1 MAVGDQTNKAS
12 NDASL
17 TDFAVTMRNLM
28 TKIKRLDTQTNGQ
41 GNGLAYL
48 QSIGYS
54 NAANPANPG
63 GQSDAA
69 WALQATAYLNTV
81 AAVYFGTATQGS
93 TFAFDNAL
101 SELWAG
107 QLG

>member
-1 MAVGDQTNKAS
+1 MSVGNQTSKAS

-17 TDFAVTMRNLM
+17 TDLAVSLRNLM
-28 TKIKRLDTQTNGQ
+28 AKVKRLDTQTNGQ

-54 NAANPANPG
+54 SAPNPANPG

-69 WALQATAYLNTV
+69 WALQATAYLNTLSG
-81 AAVYFGTATQGS
+81 VYFGTATQGS
-93 TFAFDNAL
+93 QFAFDNAL
-101 SELWAG
+101 SVLWSG

>member
-1 MAVGDQTNKAS
+1 MSVGNQTNKAS

-17 TDFAVTMRNLM
+17 TDLAVTMRDLM
-28 TKIKRLDTQTNGQ
+28 TRIKRLDTQTNGQ
-41 GNGLAYL
+41 GGGLAYL
-48 QSIGYS
+48 QTIGYS

-69 WALQATAYLNTV
+69 WALQAIAYLNTL
-81 AAVYFGTATQGS
+81 AGVYFGTATQGS

-101 SELWAG
+101 SLLWSG